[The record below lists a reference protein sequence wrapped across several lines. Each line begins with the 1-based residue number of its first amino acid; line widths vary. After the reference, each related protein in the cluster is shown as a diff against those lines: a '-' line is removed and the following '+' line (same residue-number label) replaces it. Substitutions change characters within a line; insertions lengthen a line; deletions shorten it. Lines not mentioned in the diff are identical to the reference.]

1 MANGSVTGPTDDRGY
16 YIKLTWSSSVVA
28 TPANTSSVT
37 ATLTLH
43 TTVPGRYFSNWT
55 ISNNIKSNTVTWG
68 TAQSK
73 QYSISNPTS
82 TTERSVVLYTFTRN
96 VTHDADGNKTI
107 DWEGNMSLSGTN
119 TFLPRSPKQVTTTAT
134 LDYIAPPVT
143 TYTVSFDDD
152 NTNNPNPA
160 NQTVNSGSTFTFP
173 SAGTKTGYSYLWYLG
188 GDTNTT
194 GYSGGATSAAVTS
207 NQSWKAVWF
216 ANSYTLTYDVNGGN
230 ALDPS
235 DKAVTYNSA
244 IGTLPTP
251 TRSGFSFNGWFTAVS
266 GGSQVTSTTTYATD
280 GDSTIYARWT
290 ANSPTWTD
298 ETISS
303 PITIDR
309 DISGYSDRTV
319 SAANA
324 TSYSIT
330 HVSGPQSTTN
340 WLSINNSGQLSGSTN
355 IVGTYRFFITAT
367 SAGGSVNSN
376 TLSIVVNYPGKRVN
390 TSLVTVPFEFARR
403 YVGPFATTTD
413 ANGNTITADSSGYVP
428 ITRMRKWNGSSWEN
442 ITN

>member
-1 MANGSVTGPTDDRGY
+1 MASGSFESAIDSRGY
-16 YIKLTWSSSVVA
+16 YIRLDWSSTVVA
-28 TPANTSSVT
+28 SPANTSSVT
-37 ATLTLH
+37 ATLTLIS
-43 TTVPGRYFSNWT
+43 TKPGFYFSNWT
-55 ISNNIKSNTVTWG
+55 LSNNIRSNGVIWG

-73 QYSISNPTS
+73 QYSISNPT
-82 TTERSVVLYTFTRN
+82 TTTPRSVQLYTFTRN
-96 VTHDADGNKTI
+96 VTHDSDGNKSI
-107 DWEGNMSLSGTN
+107 AWEGNLTVPSTSTFTPITPKSVSGTA
-119 TFLPRSPKQVTTTAT
+119 F
-134 LDYIAPPVT
+134 LDYIAPPIT

-152 NTNNPNPA
+152 NTSNPNPSSL
-160 NQTVNSGSTFTFP
+160 TVNAGSTFTFP
-173 SAGTKTGYSYLWYLG
+173 SAGTKTGYYYFWYNPSFGYYNG
-188 GDTNTT
+188 G
-194 GYSGGATSAAVTS
+194 STSPQVNS
-207 NQSWKAVWF
+207 NQSWTAVWF
-216 ANSYTLTYDVNGGN
+216 ANEYTLYYDANGGSVS
-230 ALDPS
+230 PS
-235 DKAVTYNSA
+235 FKTVTYNST

-251 TRSGFSFNGWFTAVS
+251 TRSGFSFNGWFTSPS
-266 GGSQVTSTTTYATD
+266 GGSQVTSSTTYGTA

-290 ANSPTWTD
+290 ANSPTWSD

-309 DISGYSDRTV
+309 NISGYPDRTV
-319 SAANA
+319 SAVNA

-340 WLSINNSGQLSGSTN
+340 WLSINSSGQLSGSTN

-367 SAGGSVNSN
+367 SAGGSANSN
-376 TLSIVVNYPGKRVN
+376 NLSIVVNYPGKRVN